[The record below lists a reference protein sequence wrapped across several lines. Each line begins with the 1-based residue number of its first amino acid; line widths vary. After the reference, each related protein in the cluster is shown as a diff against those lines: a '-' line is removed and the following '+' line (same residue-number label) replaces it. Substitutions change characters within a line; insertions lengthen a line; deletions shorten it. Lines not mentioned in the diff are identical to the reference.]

1 MLDSSPRTEETPE
14 NKEEEKDSQKESC
27 DEVTID
33 EEILNLLGD
42 DPNATQGGTIKLH
55 PEIKNRWE
63 TWMKEGLSEDN
74 RKSLTKK
81 YPRKGDL
88 YAEPPKVNLEIS
100 AAMTDIA
107 KKRDDHFARTQE
119 CVGTAIISLGAAVSL
134 LIDDS
139 GNEVDQMKLIELLC
153 DTGKLLADVF
163 HQQSV
168 GRKSFITPML
178 KKSVKPVVESTHADE
193 WLYGQKLADQ
203 IKEVKTIESACQD
216 LKAPDKKLT
225 HKTQNQGNWRGPSAQ
240 YRQTGGYQRKQFV
253 RFKQR
258 APFRPTHNQSSRDR
272 NRSTKETARK

>member
-1 MLDSSPRTEETPE
+1 M
-14 NKEEEKDSQKESC
+14 
-27 DEVTID
+27 ID

-42 DPNATQGGTIKLH
+42 DPKAVQGGTIKLH

-63 TWMKEGLSEDN
+63 ACMKEGLSEDN

-81 YPRKGDL
+81 YSRKGDL

-107 KKRDDHFARTQE
+107 KKRDDHFVQTQE
-119 CVGTAIISLGAAVSL
+119 CVGTAIVALGAAVSL

-139 GNEVDQMKLIELLC
+139 NNEVDQMKLIELLG

-168 GRKSFITPML
+168 ARKSFITPML
-178 KKSVKPVVESTHADE
+178 KKSVKPVVESTHSDE
-193 WLYGQKLADQ
+193 WLYGQNLAEQ
-203 IKEVKTIESACQD
+203 IKEIKTIESACQN
-216 LKAPDKKLT
+216 LKAPDKKFT
-225 HKTQNQGNWRGPSAQ
+225 HKTQSQGNWKGPSAQ
-240 YRQTGGYQRKQFV
+240 YRQTGGYQRKQFL

-258 APFRPTHNQSSRDR
+258 APYRSTQSSRDK
-272 NRSTKETARK
+272 NRSSKETSKK